1 MTLRWGQKEIQRIFL
16 YTAFSLILS
25 CETQNPQLWDT
36 VVRHKMA
43 DQKYRALSS
52 CLVIGYFVVIATAYN
67 NGKWEFLVHFICFL
81 VCSCHTNLWT
91 QRHEFYLRNRK
102 HVPWFY
108 RWTRVEVWKNEKTLF
123 NRPSRNPK
131 CSDTTTL
138 YAKFR
143 TNNTEIANRNL

>member
-1 MTLRWGQKEIQRIFL
+1 MVVTSLIWPSGKAPRKFKDFYI
-16 YTAFSLILS
+16 AFSLIHS
-25 CETQNPQLWDT
+25 CETGT
-36 VVRHKMA
+36 HKMA
-43 DQKYRALSS
+43 DQQFRALSS
-52 CLVIGYFVVIATAYN
+52 CLVTCFFVVIAKASN
-67 NGKWEFLVHFICFL
+67 NGKWEFLEHFICFL
-81 VCSCHTNLWT
+81 VYSCHTNLWT